1 MLQRRSWKAIAA
13 CLALCG
19 FIGINAPA
27 HSQDQPSPQTFN
39 VLPKV
44 PQFSLW
50 NDNPQPGY
58 TLPDG
63 QIMFPHRITMV
74 KLTDAQKLM
83 IGSDLKAS
91 VTYYGGC
98 DEFDRIGELVYLS
111 KPKGVAPVPTK
122 ITADI
127 SKNIPNDISAD
138 IPVELGRFITPFSDA
153 WQGAKATSTFPAA
166 DLSLYA
172 AALADSTQDVWVGVG
187 GGGNP
192 GYGDGPGTYDPCDAK
207 NHTKG
212 PNDNPLTA
220 LDKATGFS
228 YSLDF
233 KSTKPISDAVAY
245 TPYNLHTSVSTSTF
259 PLTGSIPVSFISTG
273 KIKGKLAV
281 ILSGHSEEE
290 FTNHTYS
297 VLVNGTEVGT
307 FATQMNCS
315 PYAPSQG
322 KFAMSWTMS
331 NQALRNNWC
340 PGSLVPAP
348 FFDVDIPGD
357 KPVEIVV
364 TRKYLRPAS
373 IANDRYFPYVG
384 PTLYQE
390 FPDDLTVYGNS
401 YVSHFDPKYPLNS
414 IDPLTTVTY
423 VDSNCNAVGEDD
435 ISVNV
440 LSPTEFTM
448 TPTTSSVTLPP
459 GGDGP
464 VDVLLNPLDSFS
476 QMVNISCSVSS
487 PIKDQK
493 LPLCIV
499 NLSGFQ
505 KEPVPYNFSSSLPI
519 MVNKPTAVSLDIV
532 GIVTPLPAPV
542 ASIANA
548 EPGAYTVIVTGTATD
563 GTVHNAT
570 INVQIQ

>member
-39 VLPKV
+39 VLSKV
-44 PQFSLW
+44 PQFSIW

-83 IGSDLKAS
+83 IGSDLEAS

-98 DEFDRIGELVYLS
+98 DEFDRVGELVYLS
-111 KPKGVAPVPTK
+111 KPKGVAPVPKT

-127 SKNIPNDISAD
+127 SKNIPNDIPAD
-138 IPVELGRFITPFSDA
+138 IPIELGRFITPFNDA
-153 WQGAKATSTFPAA
+153 WKGQNVIAKESWSVFPTA

-172 AALADSTQDVWVGVG
+172 RLLADTTQDVWIGVG
-187 GGGNP
+187 GGSAP
-192 GYGDGPGTYDPCDAK
+192 GYGSPSGPYDPCYANNSGVINELVFLDPFNAIIVSAPL
-207 NHTKG
+207 HLFE
-212 PNDNPLTA
+212 PNSTTPLTA
-220 LDKATGFS
+220 LFKATGFS
-228 YSLDF
+228 YSVDF
-233 KSTKPISDAVAY
+233 ESTKPISDAVAY
-245 TPYNLHTSVSTSTF
+245 QVTTLVNGASFSKYPQPTTI
-259 PLTGSIPVSFISTG
+259 PLVRGQ
-273 KIKGKLAV
+273 KRAKGKLAV
-281 ILSGHSEEE
+281 ILSGHGDEE
-290 FTNHTYS
+290 FVNHNYS
-297 VLVNGTEVGT
+297 LSVNGTKLEKP
-307 FATQMNCS
+307 FNTQMDCT
-315 PYAPSQG
+315 PYSGIQG
-322 KFAMSWTMS
+322 ANAHGYWNRNGTAK
-331 NQALRNNWC
+331 RNNWC
-340 PGSLVPAP
+340 AGSLVPVTIYD
-348 FFDVDIPGD
+348 FDATSSDVNWDACG
-357 KPVEIVV
+357 VEIELTSDSGETIDHDDV
-364 TRKYLRPAS
+364 T
-373 IANDRYFPYVG
+373 INF
-384 PTLYQE
+384 
-390 FPDDLTVYGNS
+390 
-401 YVSHFDPKYPLNS
+401 
-414 IDPLTTVTY
+414 
-423 VDSNCNAVGEDD
+423 
-435 ISVNV
+435 

-464 VDVLLNPLDSFS
+464 VDVLLNPLDGFS
-476 QMVNISCSVSS
+476 QMVDISCSVSS

-499 NLSGFQ
+499 NRSGFQ

-532 GIVTPLPAPV
+532 GVVTPLPAPV

-548 EPGAYTVIVTGTATD
+548 EPGPYTVIVTGTATD